1 MLYPFFDVIPK
12 SKIPSIH
19 YKMTETTDLKWISGR
34 EAGLRL
40 INGLRQLVD
49 RWCRASVVVTL
60 TMSRA
65 GGGKQSE
72 LERPELREWAWE
84 RWASKMRWEWAWE
97 RWLQRWDESEWERWL
112 QRWDESEWER
122 ERKRGTVE
130 RPELKRVMSF
140 REMSFRVNE
149 RKRGMVW

>member
-97 RWLQRWDESEWERWL
+97 RWLQRWDESEWER
-112 QRWDESEWER
+112 ER
-122 ERKRGTVE
+122 EREARLRDRSWREWWASE
-130 RPELKRVMSF
+130 RWALEWM
-140 REMSFRVNE
+140 REREAWCDKIKWYYFNNQ
-149 RKRGMVW
+149 